1 VAVTHGEPNDADQ
14 LDPAS
19 RRVTTT
25 VGLDGQHLPGAVAAG
40 AGGVWVLASGGRL
53 QRIDPAANQVVHA
66 LQAGPQTVDRG
77 RLAVG
82 AGAVWVSDADT
93 TPCSASTP
101 TADPE
106 TQMRPSSPPSEFL

>member
-93 TPCSASTP
+93 HTLLRIDSHS
-101 TADPE
+101 
-106 TQMRPSSPPSEFL
+106 